1 MVLWSRLS
9 RLLVRAIFRALFRVR
24 IDGQLPRS
32 GPLLVVANHQGWAD
46 GFLLAAAFSLHAP
59 VRLIADRDGT
69 LGVWWHRVLVNSAGL
84 VIPIDRKAAGA
95 DRVALAATIA
105 ALRRD
110 EIVVI
115 FAEGQVSRAEASLAP
130 FARGVG
136 YLALRSGAPVLPIWI
151 AGTAELYLRRELRL
165 VVGRARAVSE
175 THATKDATVALA
187 RAIHDDLAALAPAW
201 IEPAGPK
208 PLRWLTNLF

>member
-1 MVLWSRLS
+1 MVLWSRIS
-9 RLLVRAIFRALFRVR
+9 RLVVRAVFRALFRTR
-24 IDGQLPRS
+24 IEGDLPTS

-46 GFLLAAAFSLHAP
+46 GFLLAAAFSLRAR

-69 LGVWWHRVLVNSAGL
+69 LGVWWHRVVLNSIGL

-95 DRVALAATIA
+95 DRAALTATID
-105 ALRRD
+105 ALRRG

-115 FAEGQVSRAEASLAP
+115 FAEGQVSHAEASLAP

-165 VVGRARAVSE
+165 VVGRSRPIGE
-175 THATKDATVALA
+175 GRATKEATLALA
-187 RAIHDDLAALAPAW
+187 SAIHDDLASLAPAW
-201 IEPAGPK
+201 IEPSGPK

>member
-1 MVLWSRLS
+1 MVLWSRIS
-9 RLLVRAIFRALFRVR
+9 RLVVRAIFRALFRVR
-24 IDGQLPRS
+24 IEGDLPTG

-46 GFLLAAAFSLHAP
+46 GFLLAAAFSLRAR

-69 LGVWWHRVLVNSAGL
+69 LGVWWHRVVLNSIGL

-95 DRVALAATIA
+95 DRAALTATID
-105 ALRRD
+105 ALRRG

-115 FAEGQVSRAEASLAP
+115 FAEGQVSHAEASLAP

-165 VVGRARAVSE
+165 VVGRARVIGE
-175 THATKDATVALA
+175 GRATKEATLALA
-187 RAIHDDLAALAPAW
+187 TAIHDDLASLAPTW
-201 IEPAGPK
+201 VEPSGPK

>member
-1 MVLWSRLS
+1 MVLWSRIS
-9 RLLVRAIFRALFRVR
+9 RLIVRAIFRALFRVR
-24 IDGQLPRS
+24 IEGDLPAS

-46 GFLLAAAFSLHAP
+46 GFLLAAAFSLRAR

-69 LGVWWHRVLVNSAGL
+69 LGVWWHRLVLNSVGL

-95 DRVALAATIA
+95 DRAALTATIE
-105 ALRRD
+105 ALRRG

-115 FAEGQVSRAEASLAP
+115 FAEGQVSHAEAALAP

-165 VVGRARAVSE
+165 VVGRARVIGEAR
-175 THATKDATVALA
+175 ATKEATIGLA
-187 RAIHDDLAALAPAW
+187 SAIRDDLASLAPAW
-201 IEPAGPK
+201 IEPSGPK